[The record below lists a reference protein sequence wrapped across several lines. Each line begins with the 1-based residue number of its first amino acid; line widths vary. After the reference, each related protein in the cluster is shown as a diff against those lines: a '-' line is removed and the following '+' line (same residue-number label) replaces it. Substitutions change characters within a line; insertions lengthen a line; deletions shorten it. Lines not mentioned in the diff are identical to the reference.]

1 MSYVRFMTP
10 FDVVAANAETTTPAA
25 YDCHERR
32 TVSSDVQHRFAEDGV
47 ACLQHVLGERD
58 VSLLRSAVDDAME
71 HPGEHGY
78 SVANSG
84 DPGFFFTDYNLWQ
97 RDERVNK
104 LIQSSAVADLAASL
118 VDSAGITLY
127 FDNVFVKAAGSRNI
141 VPWHEDSMY
150 MRMNGT
156 VLNFWIALD
165 PVPTDSAVLF
175 KRGSHLRDAPK
186 SQAIHFDQSKT
197 YENPL
202 TRGRVPL
209 DEFTSIDDDYDTI
222 SWEAEPG
229 DAIVFTQ
236 RTFHASLPN
245 NAPHTRRAIGFL
257 LLADDVTFDDDAGIS
272 DPPFRGE
279 DLLNGG
285 PPQCASFPRLR

>member
-1 MSYVRFMTP
+1 MTP
-10 FDVVAANAETTTPAA
+10 FDVLSPGQEAPIPPA
-25 YDCHERR
+25 YDCSDRR
-32 TVSSDVQHRFAEDGV
+32 MVPPEVQDRFAGDGV
-47 ACLQHVLGERD
+47 ACLQRVLGDDEL
-58 VSLLRSAVDDAME
+58 SILRSAVDDAIE
-71 HPGEHGY
+71 HPGEYGY
-78 SVANSG
+78 SVANAG

-97 RDERVNK
+97 RDAQVREF
-104 LIQSSAVADLAASL
+104 IQSSKVADLAKSL
-118 VDSAGITLY
+118 VSTSGITLY

-165 PVPTDSAVLF
+165 PVPLDSAVLF
-175 KRGSHLRDAPK
+175 KRGSHLRTAPK
-186 SQAIHFDQSKT
+186 SQAIHFDQAKT
-197 YENPL
+197 YNDPL
-202 TRGRVPL
+202 TRGRAPL
-209 DEFTSIDDDYDTI
+209 DDFASVDAEYDTI
-222 SWEAEPG
+222 SWAAEPG

-257 LLADDVTFDDDAGIS
+257 LLADDVTFDDDPGTS

-279 DLLNGG
+279 GLIDGG
-285 PPQCASFPRLR
+285 PPQCESFPRLR